1 MTPVL
6 EFRSVR
12 SFYGNALVLDG
23 VDLCVHE
30 GECLALLGRN
40 GVGKTTT
47 LNTVFAV
54 ARVGGG
60 EVLVDGVALA
70 GRRYE
75 AAQRGVALV
84 PQGRRILPNLT
95 VAENLLLAAAPGRPG
110 RWDLSAVYELFPV
123 LAKRARAPGL
133 SLSGGEQQMLAIGRA
148 LMSNPR
154 VILLDEPS
162 EGLAPM
168 LVQQLGDVLVDI
180 RAEGTA
186 MLIVEQRLELVRRL
200 ADRYLVMTK
209 GRIVA
214 DGDARGL
221 RSADI
226 RRLIAV

>member
-6 EFRSVR
+6 EFRGVQAL
-12 SFYGNALVLDG
+12 YGNALVLDG

-47 LNTVFAV
+47 LNTVFAL
-54 ARVGGG
+54 ARVGAG
-60 EVLVDGVALA
+60 EVLVDGVALT

-75 AAQRGVALV
+75 AAQRGVAVV
-84 PQGRRILPNLT
+84 PQGRRVLPNLT

-110 RWDLSAVYELFPV
+110 RWNLPAVYDLFPV
-123 LAKRARAPGL
+123 LAERARSPGIA
-133 SLSGGEQQMLAIGRA
+133 LSGGEQQMLAIGRA

-154 VILLDEPS
+154 IILLDEPS

-168 LVQQLGDVLVDI
+168 LVRQLGDVLVNL
-180 RAEGTA
+180 RSERTA
-186 MLIVEQRLELVRRL
+186 MLVVEQRLELVRRL

-221 RSADI
+221 RFDDL